1 MTDKRRQLLELL
13 AQGWSVRSACTKLG
27 ISRSSGNRWKN
38 GWLVRQK
45 DGTVKFVPPLEPLAA
60 RTISPR
66 FLSEAERIQI
76 ADLASRG
83 LGPTAIG
90 QALGRAPSTISREL
104 RRNLHAS
111 GQYRPF
117 HAHSAAA
124 TRRRRSRPLKL
135 STDAALRAFVF
146 ARLQER
152 WSPQQIA
159 RSLKLTHP
167 TDPSARVATETI
179 YQAIYRPDSGVIRK
193 SASSPLRTGRD
204 HRRGQSRQ
212 VRTRRR
218 FAQPMLSVHER
229 GFEPTDRSI
238 AGHWE
243 GDLIV
248 GPHSRSAIGT
258 LVERQTRFVRLLH
271 LPAHNSTELLH
282 ALVRTLNELPAPLRR
297 TVTWDQ
303 GTEMARHLEI
313 TQATGTRIYFCDSG
327 SPWQRGSNENTNG
340 LLRQY
345 FPKSTDLSIHTAR
358 DLARVENELNRRPR
372 ITLGDRAP
380 ADLFAALLASENPPS
395 LQ

>member
-13 AQGWSVRSACTKLG
+13 EQGWSVRRACTKLG

-83 LGPTAIG
+83 LGTTAIG

-135 STDAALRAFVF
+135 STDAALRAFVL

-159 RSLKLTHP
+159 RSLKLAHP

-179 YQAIYRPDSGVIRK
+179 YQAIYRPDSGTIRK
-193 SASSPLRTGRD
+193 PAPSPLRTGRD

-212 VRTRRR
+212 VRTRRG
-218 FAQPMLSVHER
+218 FAQPML
-229 GFEPTDRSI
+229 
-238 AGHWE
+238 
-243 GDLIV
+243 
-248 GPHSRSAIGT
+248 
-258 LVERQTRFVRLLH
+258 
-271 LPAHNSTELLH
+271 
-282 ALVRTLNELPAPLRR
+282 
-297 TVTWDQ
+297 
-303 GTEMARHLEI
+303 
-313 TQATGTRIYFCDSG
+313 
-327 SPWQRGSNENTNG
+327 
-340 LLRQY
+340 
-345 FPKSTDLSIHTAR
+345 
-358 DLARVENELNRRPR
+358 
-372 ITLGDRAP
+372 
-380 ADLFAALLASENPPS
+380 
-395 LQ
+395 